1 MASTLDF
8 IKEKFPKISA
18 FSDSNIARSL
28 YRRNFEDV
36 QDEFDDEDDYV
47 NFLLTGDTGQV
58 PDTQRFGKY
67 VSYEGEQPEEEAGI
81 LETIVPSFK
90 KGFLGLEATGRGA
103 LAGLAGEGE
112 YQEEQLRKAQEV
124 EAEQAGMIPDYI
136 ESWRDIGGIGD
147 LTRYAI
153 QKFGESSPWM
163 GAAIAGGA
171 AGSFIPG
178 LGTIAGMGI
187 GALAG
192 STAALS
198 PMFFGQNILRQAEQV
213 RAGQRQDINEATAAL
228 AAPAQ
233 ALLDSIIYRFIPAK
247 LRGTTSKNIFRKA
260 LKGGVV
266 GVPTEAVTEVG
277 QQFIER
283 LQAGLPLADEQAM
296 REYEESAVAG
306 GLLGGV
312 VGGATGPFNVAT
324 TSVEDQ
330 KKADQI
336 QKTKTEFE
344 RITEEASTP
353 LELTEQ
359 EKIEQRDIAQPTSI
373 GREEEQPIEIEQ
385 ASQLQQEGR
394 QDGNKLFIGDML
406 TEKLQSIIDTQGE
419 QAAREYYK
427 GFSETFLTTRRTKAP
442 AFESASKKVKKPI
455 TTPQVGQT
463 RFNVDEVSTDQFEEG
478 IGYVVRD
485 NKIDGEDSLAFRTK
499 EEADTYITDKGSPQ
513 LTKEDLTIPPKPGE
527 GFAWD
532 SKQKRWVDQW
542 TGQRGTTPLKKTTVK
557 EKRIPINLTDLSAKD
572 QRKIDYHRNTVNRR
586 KDKDKYPNTDLT
598 EMIDSGVV
606 PKDARLVE
614 NLTAKQQTLLKNRRT
629 TKKDQWWTTD
639 QELGSLGV
647 IPAPEIKADA
657 ETKRQEKKA
666 LEQNSFDVDFEIA
679 QKEDGR
685 FQVNKLLK
693 DQETGNVVQEVAD
706 SIHTDENNA
715 GRRLRDLQQEIG
727 VEGKDVDV
735 TAGKP
740 LITLEEL
747 KARDRSEGK
756 ILSTVTEFIKRE
768 TAKIAGPETGVVF
781 ATDKIV
787 APEGSYGFESSEGTV
802 GDIEGFYDESNDII
816 YLSLQNTTKL
826 LNEGNLD
833 QLVSHESFHALQRT
847 IKNAKKNVF
856 TVKEQN
862 ALNEAFPEGTV
873 DQLPDS
879 VKKVLG
885 NDAMALLRQRHGN
898 TVIRPD
904 EMQAYVFQVWNAQ
917 KQRGKRLPVGNIV
930 QRAFNKISN
939 VLTKTKRFLQGK
951 GYNTW
956 ESVFEAAAEGEVG
969 RRGVPKT
976 EAEAKAI
983 GERRAR
989 EIAEAKETVPISEI
1003 EGKRSVT
1010 PLGEIK
1016 ASISPTTVYPKSNV
1030 RGTINSNNPIFRPL
1044 GFRPSQEAM
1053 SILNNA
1059 ADMIVETK
1067 KGKVPQTETER
1078 VNRSAD
1084 MQPAYNEI
1092 NNFKNK
1098 LISEK
1103 PEQENVVRE
1112 MLQPMV
1118 NAAVAVRHGHKF
1130 DITDPNT
1137 GDSVTIGSGELLIG
1151 KDAEIHKDL
1160 SNVRINRKPLYRAI
1174 NEGFFPRTE
1183 EEQQVKRT
1191 DIERDEV
1198 AERSKARADKVLK
1211 DRQIE
1216 GTTEEE
1222 VTEQREQTD
1231 ARRAIE
1237 GKRPI
1242 LKLPKTITPK
1252 FSVSDG
1258 KNAIDEAKVS
1268 QITLTAPEKIFKQ
1281 ISGVANPSEASV
1293 RPVSDLYVDV
1303 KEGERIPIVPAVKVI
1318 GTLGKYK
1325 VTTDIL
1331 QKNSRKNFMLYDEN
1345 DQWVGSLELAIGTN
1359 ENELDLQ
1366 AISVPS
1372 DLQGQGLGTA
1382 ILQEI
1387 HKLADAEGVTII
1399 GVISPYNRKGLN
1411 KTQLRKWY
1419 KNNGYKVDSADQIT
1433 REPTTVSPKFSV
1445 AEKFEVPEQI
1455 YKIKEP
1461 FTLALSVDEM
1471 IEGAKESKDAKT
1483 WYTKHKEILDQ
1494 LLGVDSNFFEEL
1506 IGITSQQASV
1516 DENINR
1522 AMMAYEYYKDNG
1534 SFKLLKEKNKN
1545 VLKPT
1550 KHHLPLLKGVI
1561 QNLQRMEGLRP
1572 PAELTIREQMGFEPT
1587 KTTFGIQTYF
1597 GGKKVPD
1604 FVEALFLNTDEVVTI
1619 DRHMVQLIFGKDAK
1633 ENKASFLEAKRVVT
1647 KIANE
1652 LGWTPKETQAALW
1665 SFNQV
1670 RTRVVKA
1677 KQKSLEEVR
1686 DYEKALR
1693 DQAGAIEKLVAK
1705 YKQTDFQEQ
1714 VSDTRRQGESVPT
1727 RGTTSERIKASVQ
1740 VSNHFDGANPDI
1752 ESEDKLRV
1760 DTADGFK
1767 FSTQSLFGNI
1777 TEEGLKS
1784 IEGMA
1789 VEERSIRD
1797 VNALSNNKL
1806 YQAVNGKYGPR
1817 GVDLRVKLQDKLY
1830 GLRRIQDKIEQK
1842 YGKKIPNQL
1851 NAYLAEELYWGRT
1864 GERLH
1869 QLKVQNIEPINDLL
1883 AENKITTE
1891 EVDLFLVARHAK
1903 ERNKYILKT
1912 WDEADAL
1919 RNTKN
1924 RTEEQ
1929 EQRYKQIKSYL
1940 ENTRE
1945 QAKSGS
1951 GMTDAEANR
1960 YLDYYKGRADGK
1972 VFNQIGEKI
1981 DALMRQ
1987 ELDIKLDG
1995 NLISKEQ
2002 YDNIV
2007 KGDFKNYVPLAG
2019 LDFDIDVDNPKMGGS
2034 GVPVVETK
2042 PRRQTVKRTSGFQ
2055 VKDLDPKI
2063 KKGRGALGDETRIAT
2078 NTYAQAVAKIN
2089 NSIIRAEKNKVAL
2102 TFNEFAKKYFNDET
2116 IVNDNLFIIDPTEE
2130 QINSFDADKKEYD
2143 DLRQQKR
2150 IFKTIRPNPGHK
2162 FEFLEDGQKRT
2173 ILLTNDYLARALKD
2187 TGVESGNKFLN
2198 LMSNATRYLAVINT
2212 AFSPE
2217 FIVTNAIKDIQT
2229 AGINLS
2235 DEQTVDFRNNT
2246 IKNWRNALRAARRV
2260 EKDPQA
2266 KGDWEDS
2273 YRNYSAAGGKVGF
2286 FTSMKTPDVLLSE
2299 IQKDINQLS
2308 SEKASKFYLNPKGKA
2323 KKLIKLIS
2331 RTNTAVENAI
2341 RLSAFQSA
2349 LDAGVNIEE
2358 AASLAKNLTVNFNRK
2373 GEWGGAIN
2381 SLYLFYNA
2389 SIQGSFRL
2397 FQAIGRSKKVRNI
2410 ALGIVATSFFLD
2422 MFNRALAEDDEDGR
2436 NKYDKINGWT
2446 KGHNLIFMNPFD
2458 VGPSYVALPMPWGYN
2473 WLAIVGQTM
2482 SSSMPEDMGGS
2493 RKNEITI
2500 GENAART
2507 GMGLIDAFSPVPVGN
2522 NFADVVAP
2530 AVVKPAVQLIMN
2542 EDYAGRAIYPPD
2554 NPFDGNAGPPDS
2566 QTHWNASTPSTLI
2579 AQTLNNLTGGSP
2591 VRSGIADF
2599 HPDTLDFI
2607 AKQVGGSAGLF
2618 GLNTVDLGLKI
2629 LSGNWDEIS
2638 LNRVPFVRK
2647 FFKSQPSFINKQTY
2661 FDIRDEIKIA
2671 ENLIEYLTDERQFT
2685 EARKAKIDN
2694 RQLLRLSPALKS
2706 LESKRRQIRK
2716 AIQKIEES
2724 RGLSDDAKKDRIKM
2738 LFEREE
2744 KLLAIFIRRA
2754 DKLLN

>member
-8 IKEKFPKISA
+8 IKEKYPKLSA
-18 FSDSNIARSL
+18 FSAPFLASSL
-28 YRRNFEDV
+28 YKRNFEDV
-36 QDEFDDEDDYV
+36 QDEFDNEEDYV
-47 NFLLTGDTGQV
+47 NFLLTGDTRQV

-112 YQEEQLRKAQEV
+112 FQEEQLRKAQEV

-163 GAAIAGGA
+163 GAAIAGGI
-171 AGSFIPG
+171 AGSAIPG

-192 STAALS
+192 STTALS

-233 ALLDSIIYRFIPAK
+233 ALLDSIIYRFIPAR

-312 VGGATGPFNVAT
+312 VGCATGPFTVGT
-324 TSVEDQ
+324 TSVEEQ

-353 LELTEQ
+353 LELSEQ
-359 EKIEQRDIAQPTSI
+359 EKIEQRDISQPTPI

-427 GFSETFLTTRRTKAP
+427 GFSETFLTARRTKAP

-542 TGQRGTTPLKKTTVK
+542 TGQRGKTPLKKTTVK

-873 DQLPDS
+873 DQLPES

-885 NDAMALLRQRHGN
+885 KDAMALLRQRHGN

-930 QRAFNKISN
+930 QRAFNKIGN

-989 EIAEAKETVPISEI
+989 EIAEAKETIPISEI

-1016 ASISPTTVYPKSNV
+1016 ASVSPTTVYPKSNV

-1130 DITDPNT
+1130 YITDPNT
-1137 GDSVTIGSGELLIG
+1137 GDSVTIGSGEVLTG
-1151 KDAEIHKDL
+1151 EDANIHKDL
-1160 SNVRINRKPLYRAI
+1160 SNVRVNRKPLYRAI
-1174 NEGFFPRTE
+1174 NEGFFPERE
-1183 EEQQVKRT
+1183 ERQVKRAE
-1191 DIERDEV
+1191 IEEDKKAV
-1198 AERSKARADKVLK
+1198 ASAEKATKILEEK
-1211 DRQIE
+1211 D
-1216 GTTEEE
+1216 
-1222 VTEQREQTD
+1222 
-1231 ARRAIE
+1231 AKP
-1237 GKRPI
+1237 KRPT
-1242 LKLPKTITPK
+1242 LKLP
-1252 FSVSDG
+1252 
-1258 KNAIDEAKVS
+1258 
-1268 QITLTAPEKIFKQ
+1268 
-1281 ISGVANPSEASV
+1281 
-1293 RPVSDLYVDV
+1293 
-1303 KEGERIPIVPAVKVI
+1303 
-1318 GTLGKYK
+1318 
-1325 VTTDIL
+1325 
-1331 QKNSRKNFMLYDEN
+1331 
-1345 DQWVGSLELAIGTN
+1345 
-1359 ENELDLQ
+1359 
-1366 AISVPS
+1366 
-1372 DLQGQGLGTA
+1372 
-1382 ILQEI
+1382 
-1387 HKLADAEGVTII
+1387 
-1399 GVISPYNRKGLN
+1399 
-1411 KTQLRKWY
+1411 
-1419 KNNGYKVDSADQIT
+1419 
-1433 REPTTVSPKFSV
+1433 PKFSV
-1445 AEKFEVPEQI
+1445 AEEFEVPEQI

-1471 IEGAKESKDAKT
+1471 IKGAKESKDAKT

-1494 LLGVDSNFFEEL
+1494 LLGVDSKFFEEL
-1506 IGITSQQASV
+1506 IGLTSQQASV
-1516 DENINR
+1516 DENIKR

-1647 KIANE
+1647 KIANK

-1752 ESEDKLRV
+1752 ESEGKLRV

-1817 GVDLRVKLQDKLY
+1817 GVDLRVKFQDKLY

-1842 YGKKIPNQL
+1842 YGKKIPNEL
-1851 NAYLAEELYWGRT
+1851 NAYIAEELYWGRT

-1869 QLKVQNIEPINDLL
+1869 QLKVKNIEPINDLL
-1883 AENKITTE
+1883 SENKITTE

-1903 ERNKYILKT
+1903 ERNEYILET
-1912 WDEADAL
+1912 WDEADGL

-1929 EQRYKQIKSYL
+1929 EKRYKQIKSYL

-1972 VFNQIGEKI
+1972 VFEEIGEKI

-2007 KGDFKNYVPLAG
+2007 KGKFKNYVPLAG

-2089 NSIIRAEKNKVAL
+2089 NTIIRAEKNKVAL

-2150 IFKTIRPNPGHK
+2150 VFKTIRPNPGHK

-2246 IKNWRNALRAARRV
+2246 IKNWRKALRAARRV

-2266 KGDWEDS
+2266 EGEWETY
-2273 YRNYSAAGGKVGF
+2273 YRNYAAAGGKVGF
-2286 FTSMKTPDVLLSE
+2286 FTSMKTPDVMLSE

-2323 KKLIKLIS
+2323 KKLIKFIS

-2349 LDAGVNIEE
+2349 IDAGVNINE

-2410 ALGIVATSFFLD
+2410 AMGIVATSFFLD

-2522 NFADVVAP
+2522 NFADIVAP
-2530 AVVKPAVQLIMN
+2530 AVVKPFVQLQMN

-2566 QTHWNASTPSTLI
+2566 QTHWNASTPSTFI

-2607 AKQVGGSAGLF
+2607 ATQVGGSAGLF
-2618 GLNTVDLGLKI
+2618 GLNTIDLLFGKI

-2744 KLLAIFIRRA
+2744 KLLAIFIKRA
-2754 DKLLN
+2754 DKMLN

>member
-47 NFLLTGDTGQV
+47 NFLLTGDTGQI

-163 GAAIAGGA
+163 GAAIAGGI
-171 AGSFIPG
+171 AGSAIPG

-283 LQAGLPLADEQAM
+283 LQAGLPLADEQAL

-312 VGGATGPFNVAT
+312 VGGATGPFTVGT
-324 TSVEDQ
+324 TSVEEQ
-330 KKADQI
+330 KKAEQI
-336 QKTKTEFE
+336 QNTKTEFE

-353 LELTEQ
+353 LELSEQ
-359 EKIEQRDIAQPTSI
+359 EKIEQRDISQPTPI

-427 GFSETFLTTRRTKAP
+427 GFSETFLTARRTKAP

-679 QKEDGR
+679 RKEDGR

-781 ATDKIV
+781 ATDKII

-873 DQLPDS
+873 DQLPES

-885 NDAMALLRQRHGN
+885 KDAMALLRQRHGN

-930 QRAFNKISN
+930 QRAFNKIGN

-1103 PEQENVVRE
+1103 PEQVNENDVRE
-1112 MLQPMV
+1112 MLDPMV
-1118 NAAVAVRHGHKF
+1118 NAAVAVRHGHRF

-1137 GDSVTIGSGELLIG
+1137 GDSITIGSGEVLTG
-1151 KDAEIHKDL
+1151 EDANIHKEL
-1160 SNVRINRKPLYRAI
+1160 SSRRVNRKPLYRAI
-1174 NEGFFPRTE
+1174 NEGFFPRTK
-1183 EEQQVKRT
+1183 EEQQVQRA

-1231 ARRAIE
+1231 ARRSIE

-1242 LKLPKTITPK
+1242 LRIKPSVAVDMVNTPPTIEGT
-1252 FSVSDG
+1252 G
-1258 KNAIDEAKVS
+1258 KIQKGKKRILVE
-1268 QITLTAPEKIFKQ
+1268 
-1281 ISGVANPSEASV
+1281 
-1293 RPVSDLYVDV
+1293 DLLDY
-1303 KEGERIPIVPAVKVI
+1303 
-1318 GTLGKYK
+1318 L
-1325 VTTDIL
+1325 
-1331 QKNSRKNFMLYDEN
+1331 EN
-1345 DQWVGSLELAIGTN
+1345 DTRS
-1359 ENELDLQ
+1359 
-1366 AISVPS
+1366 
-1372 DLQGQGLGTA
+1372 
-1382 ILQEI
+1382 
-1387 HKLADAEGVTII
+1387 
-1399 GVISPYNRKGLN
+1399 
-1411 KTQLRKWY
+1411 
-1419 KNNGYKVDSADQIT
+1419 KNNGQPLDITNEENFQNFVDQGVAEFEYQMTQSETGMGWYDNDVEEAMALLDQYIPELTEYPVYKELMPFLTGVASAGTPVGGDWKVGIKVIKNYIETGQIPSINPETGKAFTRYPSTRMALEFTNWYVQKNGLKNFLTWLDTPTTIKDINVLRKESGVYKSPIQPKGRENIIGADMFGTKVGPFMKKLNGIQDDVSVLDVWMNRHFNRKAGNLWQRNADGNFRRDKDGKRVASEESRNDQERNIVNRYIQEIAKKVGQNTEDTQAVLWYFEQGLYTKLGVKSEPTSYADKT
-1433 REPTTVSPKFSV
+1433 REEFQDEPKRSIR
-1445 AEKFEVPEQI
+1445 K
-1455 YKIKEP
+1455 
-1461 FTLALSVDEM
+1461 
-1471 IEGAKESKDAKT
+1471 G
-1483 WYTKHKEILDQ
+1483 
-1494 LLGVDSNFFEEL
+1494 EE
-1506 IGITSQQASV
+1506 TDTRKV
-1516 DENINR
+1516 
-1522 AMMAYEYYKDNG
+1522 
-1534 SFKLLKEKNKN
+1534 
-1545 VLKPT
+1545 
-1550 KHHLPLLKGVI
+1550 
-1561 QNLQRMEGLRP
+1561 QR
-1572 PAELTIREQMGFEPT
+1572 
-1587 KTTFGIQTYF
+1587 
-1597 GGKKVPD
+1597 
-1604 FVEALFLNTDEVVTI
+1604 
-1619 DRHMVQLIFGKDAK
+1619 
-1633 ENKASFLEAKRVVT
+1633 
-1647 KIANE
+1647 
-1652 LGWTPKETQAALW
+1652 TPKE
-1665 SFNQV
+1665 
-1670 RTRVVKA
+1670 
-1677 KQKSLEEVR
+1677 
-1686 DYEKALR
+1686 
-1693 DQAGAIEKLVAK
+1693 
-1705 YKQTDFQEQ
+1705 
-1714 VSDTRRQGESVPT
+1714 
-1727 RGTTSERIKASVQ
+1727 IKASVQ

-1806 YQAVNGKYGPR
+1806 YQAVNGRYGPR

-2078 NTYAQAVAKIN
+2078 NTYAQAVSKIN
-2089 NSIIRAEKNKVAL
+2089 NTIIRAEKNKVAL

-2308 SEKASKFYLNPKGKA
+2308 SEKASKLYLNPKGKA
-2323 KKLIKLIS
+2323 KKLIKFIS

-2410 ALGIVATSFFLD
+2410 AMGIVATSFFLD

-2446 KGHNLIFMNPFD
+2446 KGHNLILMNPFD

-2522 NFADVVAP
+2522 NFADIVAP
-2530 AVVKPAVQLIMN
+2530 AVVKPAVQLVMN

-2566 QTHWNASTPSTLI
+2566 QTHWNASAPSTFI
-2579 AQTLNNLTGGSP
+2579 TQTLNNLTGGSP

-2599 HPDTLDFI
+2599 HPDSLDFM
-2607 AKQVGGSAGLF
+2607 ASQLFGSAGLF
-2618 GLNTVDLGLKI
+2618 GLNTVDLGSKI

-2744 KLLAIFIRRA
+2744 KLLAIFIKRA

>member
-47 NFLLTGDTGQV
+47 NFLLTGDTGQI

-213 RAGQRQDINEATAAL
+213 REGQRQDINEATAAL

-233 ALLDSIIYRFIPAK
+233 ALLDSIIYRFIPAR

-324 TSVEDQ
+324 TSVEEQ

-359 EKIEQRDIAQPTSI
+359 EKIEQRDISQPTPI
-373 GREEEQPIEIEQ
+373 GRKEEQPIEIEQ

-406 TEKLQSIIDTQGE
+406 TEKLQNIIDTQGE

-427 GFSETFLTTRRTKAP
+427 GFSETFLTARRTKAP

-657 ETKRQEKKA
+657 ETKRQEKKT

-885 NDAMALLRQRHGN
+885 KDAMALLRQRHGN

-930 QRAFNKISN
+930 QRAFNKIGN

-1016 ASISPTTVYPKSNV
+1016 ASVSPTTVYPKSNV

-1103 PEQENVVRE
+1103 PEREDDVRE
-1112 MLQPMV
+1112 MVDPMV
-1118 NAAVAVRHGHKF
+1118 NAAVAVRHGHRF

-1137 GDSVTIGSGELLIG
+1137 GDSITIGSGQVLTGE
-1151 KDAEIHKDL
+1151 DANIHKDL
-1160 SNVRINRKPLYRAI
+1160 SNVRVNRKPLYRAI

-1183 EEQQVKRT
+1183 EEQQVQRA
-1191 DIERDEV
+1191 DIERVERDEV

-1242 LKLPKTITPK
+1242 LRIKPSVAVDMINTPPTIEGT
-1252 FSVSDG
+1252 G
-1258 KNAIDEAKVS
+1258 KIQKGKK
-1268 QITLTAPEKIFKQ
+1268 KI
-1281 ISGVANPSEASV
+1281 
-1293 RPVSDLYVDV
+1293 LV
-1303 KEGERIPIVPAVKVI
+1303 KN
-1318 GTLGKYK
+1318 LLDY
-1325 VTTDIL
+1325 
-1331 QKNSRKNFMLYDEN
+1331 FEN
-1345 DQWVGSLELAIGTN
+1345 DVRS
-1359 ENELDLQ
+1359 
-1366 AISVPS
+1366 
-1372 DLQGQGLGTA
+1372 
-1382 ILQEI
+1382 
-1387 HKLADAEGVTII
+1387 
-1399 GVISPYNRKGLN
+1399 
-1411 KTQLRKWY
+1411 
-1419 KNNGYKVDSADQIT
+1419 KNNGQPLDITNEENFQNFVDQGVAEFKYQMTQPETGMGWYDNDVEEAMALLDQYIPELTEYPVYKELMPFLTGAASSGTPVGEDWKAATKVLRQYIKNGELPTINEETGKQFTRRNSFTKALEFSKYYINKNGLENFLTWLDTPTNQTAKGLADVSNINALRIESGVYKSPIQPKGRTKMVNADMFGPKIGPFMKKLNGFKDDESVLDVWMNRHFNRKAGNLWQRNADESFRKDKDGNRVASEMARNDQERNIMNRYIQEISKRVGENTDDVQAVLWYFEQGLYTKLGVKSEPASYAEKT
-1433 REPTTVSPKFSV
+1433 REEFQDESSRGVRKSKEIDTKQVQVSPK
-1445 AEKFEVPEQI
+1445 E
-1455 YKIKEP
+1455 
-1461 FTLALSVDEM
+1461 
-1471 IEGAKESKDAKT
+1471 
-1483 WYTKHKEILDQ
+1483 
-1494 LLGVDSNFFEEL
+1494 
-1506 IGITSQQASV
+1506 
-1516 DENINR
+1516 
-1522 AMMAYEYYKDNG
+1522 
-1534 SFKLLKEKNKN
+1534 
-1545 VLKPT
+1545 
-1550 KHHLPLLKGVI
+1550 
-1561 QNLQRMEGLRP
+1561 
-1572 PAELTIREQMGFEPT
+1572 
-1587 KTTFGIQTYF
+1587 
-1597 GGKKVPD
+1597 
-1604 FVEALFLNTDEVVTI
+1604 
-1619 DRHMVQLIFGKDAK
+1619 
-1633 ENKASFLEAKRVVT
+1633 
-1647 KIANE
+1647 
-1652 LGWTPKETQAALW
+1652 
-1665 SFNQV
+1665 
-1670 RTRVVKA
+1670 
-1677 KQKSLEEVR
+1677 
-1686 DYEKALR
+1686 
-1693 DQAGAIEKLVAK
+1693 
-1705 YKQTDFQEQ
+1705 
-1714 VSDTRRQGESVPT
+1714 
-1727 RGTTSERIKASVQ
+1727 IKASVQ

-1842 YGKKIPNQL
+1842 YGKKIPSEL

-1869 QLKVQNIEPINDLL
+1869 QLKVKNIEPINDLL

-1912 WDEADAL
+1912 WDEADGL

-1929 EQRYKQIKSYL
+1929 EKRYKQIKSYL

-2266 KGDWEDS
+2266 EGEWETS
-2273 YRNYSAAGGKVGF
+2273 YRNYAAAGGKVGF
-2286 FTSMKTPDVLLSE
+2286 FTSMKTPDVMLSE
-2299 IQKDINQLS
+2299 IQKYINQLI

-2323 KKLIKLIS
+2323 KKLIKFIS

-2349 LDAGVNIEE
+2349 IDAGVNINE

-2397 FQAIGRSKKVRNI
+2397 FQAIGRSKKVRNM
-2410 ALGIVATSFFLD
+2410 AMGIVATSFFLD

-2446 KGHNLIFMNPFD
+2446 KGHNLILMNPFD

-2522 NFADVVAP
+2522 NFADIVAP
-2530 AVVKPAVQLIMN
+2530 AVVKPFVQLQMN

-2566 QTHWNASTPSTLI
+2566 QTHWNASTPSTFI

-2607 AKQVGGSAGLF
+2607 ATQVGGSAGTF
-2618 GLNTVDLGLKI
+2618 GLNTIDLLFGKI

-2744 KLLAIFIRRA
+2744 KLLAIFIKRA

>member
-8 IKEKFPKISA
+8 IKEKYPKLSA
-18 FSDSNIARSL
+18 FSAPFLASSL
-28 YRRNFEDV
+28 YKRNFEDV
-36 QDEFDDEDDYV
+36 QDEFDNEEDYV
-47 NFLLTGDTGQV
+47 NFLLTGDTRQV

-112 YQEEQLRKAQEV
+112 FQEEQLRKAQEV

-163 GAAIAGGA
+163 GAAIAGGI
-171 AGSFIPG
+171 AGSAIPG

-192 STAALS
+192 STTALS

-233 ALLDSIIYRFIPAK
+233 ALLDSIIYRFIPAR

-312 VGGATGPFNVAT
+312 VGGATGPFTVGT
-324 TSVEDQ
+324 TSVEEQ

-353 LELTEQ
+353 LELSEQ
-359 EKIEQRDIAQPTSI
+359 EKIEQRDISQPTPI
-373 GREEEQPIEIEQ
+373 GREEEQPIEIER

-427 GFSETFLTTRRTKAP
+427 GFSETFLTARRTKAP

-542 TGQRGTTPLKKTTVK
+542 TGQRGKTPLKKTTVK

-787 APEGSYGFESSEGTV
+787 APEGSLGFESSEGTV

-885 NDAMALLRQRHGN
+885 KDAMALLRQRHGN

-930 QRAFNKISN
+930 QRAFNKIGN

-989 EIAEAKETVPISEI
+989 EIAEAKETIPISEI

-1016 ASISPTTVYPKSNV
+1016 ASVSPTTVYPKSNV

-1137 GDSVTIGSGELLIG
+1137 GDSVTIGSGEVLTG
-1151 KDAEIHKDL
+1151 EDANIHKDL
-1160 SNVRINRKPLYRAI
+1160 SNVRVNRKPLYRAI
-1174 NEGFFPRTE
+1174 NEGFFPERE
-1183 EEQQVKRT
+1183 ERQVKRAE
-1191 DIERDEV
+1191 IEEDKKAV
-1198 AERSKARADKVLK
+1198 ASAEKATKILEEK
-1211 DRQIE
+1211 D
-1216 GTTEEE
+1216 
-1222 VTEQREQTD
+1222 
-1231 ARRAIE
+1231 AKP
-1237 GKRPI
+1237 KRPT
-1242 LKLPKTITPK
+1242 LKLP
-1252 FSVSDG
+1252 
-1258 KNAIDEAKVS
+1258 
-1268 QITLTAPEKIFKQ
+1268 
-1281 ISGVANPSEASV
+1281 
-1293 RPVSDLYVDV
+1293 
-1303 KEGERIPIVPAVKVI
+1303 
-1318 GTLGKYK
+1318 
-1325 VTTDIL
+1325 
-1331 QKNSRKNFMLYDEN
+1331 
-1345 DQWVGSLELAIGTN
+1345 
-1359 ENELDLQ
+1359 
-1366 AISVPS
+1366 
-1372 DLQGQGLGTA
+1372 
-1382 ILQEI
+1382 
-1387 HKLADAEGVTII
+1387 
-1399 GVISPYNRKGLN
+1399 
-1411 KTQLRKWY
+1411 
-1419 KNNGYKVDSADQIT
+1419 
-1433 REPTTVSPKFSV
+1433 PKFSV
-1445 AEKFEVPEQI
+1445 AEEFEVPEQI

-1471 IEGAKESKDAKT
+1471 IKGAKESKDAKT

-1494 LLGVDSNFFEEL
+1494 LLGVDSKFFEEL
-1506 IGITSQQASV
+1506 IGLTSQQASV
-1516 DENINR
+1516 DENIKR

-1647 KIANE
+1647 KIANK

-1686 DYEKALR
+1686 DYEKALK

-1752 ESEDKLRV
+1752 ESEGKLRV

-1817 GVDLRVKLQDKLY
+1817 GVDLRVKFQDKLY

-1842 YGKKIPNQL
+1842 YGKKIPNEL
-1851 NAYLAEELYWGRT
+1851 NAYIAEELYWGRT

-1869 QLKVQNIEPINDLL
+1869 QLKVKNIEPINDLL
-1883 AENKITTE
+1883 SENKITTE

-1903 ERNKYILKT
+1903 ERNEYILET
-1912 WDEADAL
+1912 WDEADGL

-1929 EQRYKQIKSYL
+1929 EKRYKQIKSYL

-1972 VFNQIGEKI
+1972 VFEEIGEKI

-2007 KGDFKNYVPLAG
+2007 KGKFKNYVPLAG

-2089 NSIIRAEKNKVAL
+2089 NTIIRAEKNKVAL

-2150 IFKTIRPNPGHK
+2150 VFKTIRPNPGHK

-2246 IKNWRNALRAARRV
+2246 IKNWRKALRAARRV

-2266 KGDWEDS
+2266 EGEWETY
-2273 YRNYSAAGGKVGF
+2273 YRNYAAAGGKVGF
-2286 FTSMKTPDVLLSE
+2286 FTSMKTPDVMLSE

-2323 KKLIKLIS
+2323 KKLIKFIS

-2349 LDAGVNIEE
+2349 IDAGVNINE

-2410 ALGIVATSFFLD
+2410 AMGIVATSFFLD

-2522 NFADVVAP
+2522 NFADIVAP
-2530 AVVKPAVQLIMN
+2530 AVVKPAVQLVMN

-2566 QTHWNASTPSTLI
+2566 QTHWNASTPSTFI

-2607 AKQVGGSAGLF
+2607 ATQVGGSAGLF
-2618 GLNTVDLGLKI
+2618 GLNTIDLLFGKI

-2638 LNRVPFVRK
+2638 LNRVPFARK

-2661 FDIRDEIKIA
+2661 FDIRDEVKIA
-2671 ENLIEYLTDERQFT
+2671 ENLLEYLKEEREFG
-2685 EARKAKIDN
+2685 ELRKARIEN
-2694 RQLLRLSPALKS
+2694 RKLLRLSPSLKS

-2716 AIQKIEES
+2716 AIKKIEDN
-2724 RGLSDDAKKDRIKM
+2724 RGMSDDTKKDRIKM

-2744 KLLAIFIRRA
+2744 RLLAIFIKRA
-2754 DKLLN
+2754 DRLLK